1 MWISV
6 CISVEIVSTKNRKI
20 ETLMDDICLNVP
32 LAVFKYHDVKS
43 QINDPNSVD
52 FFFYLCYNFVGLLNA
67 VNM

>member
-6 CISVEIVSTKNRKI
+6 CISVEILSKKNSKI

-52 FFFYLCYNFVGLLNA
+52 FFLPVLQLGLLNA

>member
-32 LAVFKYHDVKS
+32 LAVFKYHEVKS

-52 FFFYLCYNFVGLLNA
+52 FFFTRVTILL
-67 VNM
+67 VF